1 MGDTTA
7 LGSATA
13 EQLNNAE
20 TRRLLD
26 TIDGLRDL
34 SIAGIDLPQI
44 IVVGDQC
51 SGKSSVLEAISRVHF
66 PVSDGICTRFPTELV
81 LRRAPIDSTDLRI
94 RYATDAYAYSAEAYA
109 YSTEAPTPFHE
120 SGFQRSELPDILSRA
135 KKHMGV
141 SDGKSTGFSKHVLR
155 VEISGPDVPSLTLV
169 DLPGIFHSGSSSQPQ
184 EWKPVVDKMVEDYMK
199 QKNSIILMVVSADLS
214 LSKHAILDMALKHD
228 TARERTI
235 GVITKVDLCPG
246 SNLEDEYLRLARGQ
260 EPSHQL
266 RLGWHVLRNR
276 GPKEAE
282 LDFDQRDAEEEK
294 FLKTGAW
301 SALPLSNRGVE
312 SLRKSLGLALLKQI
326 KSSLPELIRDIDG
339 NLQNRQRR
347 LAKLGTTR
355 TTSDDMRDYLLST
368 SMAFH
373 KLAEHAVEGRYNDP
387 FFATPSDPE
396 ASSKVKLRKLRALLR
411 NLNYVFDFTMREK
424 GAKYKMNWD
433 EPQPR
438 ENPLNGLT
446 DEEMLIDAL
455 GDIPINSD
463 SYFNLYDFPDP
474 VVEDKSTAFTR
485 IESLAS
491 DSQGAEFSGLPSND
505 FIMQLFRDQSEPW
518 QRIAQCHI
526 DNVVE
531 RTRLFIYQIFDYILE
546 DDERTRDAILTECVD
561 PFFDSMNNTLKD
573 KLDEIMRPYTS
584 GHGIPLEIEFRA
596 GVWRRKLRRM
606 KSDSADL
613 LDKNS
618 VAYNTTEYRM
628 LKPEDVLNVL
638 IQSDTSN
645 YSHFG
650 IDIAVDMMLT
660 HYQMSRRT
668 FTDNV
673 VHLVVENCLISKL
686 PDILSAR
693 VVTQMSD
700 DIVKRLAEESDEVK
714 RERSQLADE
723 IEKLK
728 TGLQSCQRSRPRDFS
743 DLPEAFV
750 EMAPKRDAP
759 KTDAPKTD
767 APKTV
772 SSKTKTD
779 ASETDVFKRKIRV
792 KLPPVSLPERK
803 IAAPNSKFLASFEP
817 ATTSTSATSSGQS
830 TTAESSKQGQTS
842 TAPAPAPVPLPFGM
856 RMEPTTAAPK
866 SSIFGSTTTST
877 STANATELPSFG
889 SNKTSTATTT
899 TPVFGSVSALKSPLS
914 AFGSV
919 AAAQGSAAKLPVFGS
934 TTAAATTSTA
944 SPFGS
949 TATSTSKPSAFGS
962 TASTTS
968 VFGSTAA
975 TTPTPSAFGSVAATT
990 STPSA
995 FGSTAANNSTPS
1007 AFGSTAP
1014 TSSTLSA
1021 FGSTATSTPTPS
1033 AFGSIAA
1040 TTSKPST
1047 FGSAAA
1053 TTSAPSAFGSTA
1065 ASTSTPSVFGSMTTT
1080 TPAQISSFLG
1090 PKPAIPSTRSS
1101 IFGSTTAAPPFNS
1114 ATTTASIITPSDL
1127 GSNTTPAVAAPA
1139 FGSSSTPSAFG
1150 TLVGPPSRIGLFGKT
1165 YSIYDPPGTNILT
1178 YQAYLEQEPGYPGN
1192 LILSFVNIACHGCYK
1207 SWSVDE
1213 LRLVDYAQ
1221 GRRPPVKDTAPFGS
1235 SGASQPQSP
1244 EETSSEST
1252 SPPSRL
1258 NTLIEGTPPP
1268 VPPKGHAAS
1277 GSTSDLL
1284 L

>member
-20 TRRLLD
+20 TRKLLD

-94 RYATDAYAYSAEAYA
+94 RYATDADVAN
-109 YSTEAPTPFHE
+109 APRMPFHE
-120 SGFQRSELPDILSRA
+120 SGFQRSELPDIISRA

-155 VEISGPDVPSLTLV
+155 VEISGPDIPSLTLV

-184 EWKPVVDKMVEDYMK
+184 EWKSVVDKMVEDYMK

-214 LSKHAILDMALKHD
+214 LSKHAILDMALQHD

-301 SALPLSNRGVE
+301 SALPLNNRGVE

-355 TTSDDMRDYLLST
+355 TTSDEMRDYLLGTST
-368 SMAFH
+368 AFH
-373 KLAEHAVEGRYNDP
+373 RLAEHAVEGRYNDP

-455 GDIPINSD
+455 GDMPINSD
-463 SYFNLYDFPDP
+463 SYFNLYDFPDS
-474 VVEDKSTAFTR
+474 VVEDKGTAFTR

-673 VHLVVENCLISKL
+673 VHLVIENCLISKL

-700 DIVKRLAEESDEVK
+700 EIVKRLAEESDEVK

-728 TGLQSCQRSRPRDFS
+728 T

-767 APKTV
+767 APKTDAP
-772 SSKTKTD
+772 KTD
-779 ASETDVFKRKIRV
+779 VPKTGAPEIDVLKKKIRV

-817 ATTSTSATSSGQS
+817 ATASTSSTSSGQS

-842 TAPAPAPVPLPFGM
+842 TAPTPTPLPFGM

-962 TASTTS
+962 IAGTTTTSAFGSTAANTSTTS
-968 VFGSTAA
+968 AFGSTAA
-975 TTPTPSAFGSVAATT
+975 TTSTPSAFGSVAATT
-990 STPSA
+990 SRPSA
-995 FGSTAANNSTPS
+995 FGSTAATTSTPS
-1007 AFGSTAP
+1007 AFGSTSATP
-1014 TSSTLSA
+1014 STASA
-1021 FGSTATSTPTPS
+1021 FGSTA
-1033 AFGSIAA
+1033 A
-1040 TTSKPST
+1040 TTST
-1047 FGSAAA
+1047 
-1053 TTSAPSAFGSTA
+1053 PSAFGSTA

-1080 TPAQISSFLG
+1080 TPAQISSFFG

-1101 IFGSTTAAPPFNS
+1101 IFGSTATTLPFNS
-1114 ATTTASIITPSDL
+1114 ATTTSSIITPSAF
-1127 GSNTTPAVAAPA
+1127 GSNATPAVAAPA
-1139 FGSSSTPSAFG
+1139 FGSSSTSSPFG
-1150 TLVGPPSRIGLFGKT
+1150 STATPPSRGGVFGKP
-1165 YSIYDPPGTNILT
+1165 YSIYDPPGTTILT
-1178 YQAYLEQEPGYPGN
+1178 YRAYLEQDPDNYPGEVV
-1192 LILSFVNIACHGCYK
+1192 SYPNIAFHGCYK
-1207 SWSVDE
+1207 SWCVDE

-1221 GRRPPVKDTAPFGS
+1221 GRRPPVKHTAPFGS
-1235 SGASQPQSP
+1235 SGAASQPQSP

-1258 NTLIEGTPPP
+1258 NTLFGGTPPP
-1268 VPPKGHAAS
+1268 VPPRGDVAS
-1277 GSTSDLL
+1277 GGTSNVVL
-1284 L
+1284 

>member
-94 RYATDAYAYSAEAYA
+94 RYATDVDAANQ
-109 YSTEAPTPFHE
+109 PRMPFHE
-120 SGFQRSELPDILSRA
+120 SGFQRSELPDIVSRA

-141 SDGKSTGFSKHVLR
+141 SDGKTTGFSKHVLR
-155 VEISGPDVPSLTLV
+155 VEISGPDIPSLTLV

-301 SALPLSNRGVE
+301 SALPLGNRGVE
-312 SLRKSLGLALLKQI
+312 SLRKSLGAALLKQI

-355 TTSDDMRDYLLST
+355 TTSDEMRDYLLST
-368 SMAFH
+368 STAFH

-411 NLNYVFDFTMREK
+411 NLNYVFDVTMREK

-438 ENPLNGLT
+438 ENPLEGLT
-446 DEEMLIDAL
+446 DEEMLADAL
-455 GDIPINSD
+455 DNMPISSD

-474 VVEDKSTAFTR
+474 VVEDKGTAFTR

-606 KSDSADL
+606 KSNSADL
-613 LDKNS
+613 LDQNS

-638 IQSDTSN
+638 IQTDTN
-645 YSHFG
+645 AYSHFG

-686 PDILSAR
+686 PDILNAR
-693 VVTQMSD
+693 IVTQMSD
-700 DIVKRLAEESDEVK
+700 EIVKRLAEESDEVK

-728 TGLQSCQRSRPRDFS
+728 TALQSCQRSRPRDFS
-743 DLPEAFV
+743 DLPEALV
-750 EMAPKRDAP
+750 EM
-759 KTDAPKTD
+759 APKTD

-772 SSKTKTD
+772 APKTDSPKTKTD
-779 ASETDVFKRKIRV
+779 APETDVSKRKIRV

-803 IAAPNSKFLASFEP
+803 IAGLNSKFLASFEP
-817 ATTSTSATSSGQS
+817 AAASTSATNSGQS

-842 TAPAPAPVPLPFGM
+842 AIPAPAPVPLPFGM
-856 RMEPTTAAPK
+856 RMEPATAAPK

-877 STANATELPSFG
+877 PTANATELPSFG

-899 TPVFGSVSALKSPLS
+899 TPVFGSVSASKSPLS

-949 TATSTSKPSAFGS
+949 TATSTSRPSAFGS
-962 TASTTS
+962 TAGTTSTTS
-968 VFGSTAA
+968 AFGSTAA
-975 TTPTPSAFGSVAATT
+975 TTSTPSAFGSTVVTTPTPSAFGSTVVTTPTPSAFGSIAANNSKPSAFGSAAATT

-995 FGSTAANNSTPS
+995 FGSTAASISTPS
-1007 AFGSTAP
+1007 I
-1014 TSSTLSA
+1014 L
-1021 FGSTATSTPTPS
+1021 
-1033 AFGSIAA
+1033 
-1040 TTSKPST
+1040 
-1047 FGSAAA
+1047 
-1053 TTSAPSAFGSTA
+1053 
-1065 ASTSTPSVFGSMTTT
+1065 GSMTTT
-1080 TPAQISSFLG
+1080 TPAQISSFFG
-1090 PKPAIPSTRSS
+1090 PKPAIPSTKSS
-1101 IFGSTTAAPPFNS
+1101 VFGSTTTALPFNS
-1114 ATTTASIITPSDL
+1114 ATTTASIITPSAF

-1139 FGSSSTPSAFG
+1139 FGSSSTSSPFG
-1150 TLVGPPSRIGLFGKT
+1150 STATPPSRGGLFGKP

-1178 YQAYLEQEPGYPGN
+1178 YRAYLEQDPDFYPGD
-1192 LILSFVNIACHGCYK
+1192 LVLSYPNIAFHGCYK
-1207 SWSVDE
+1207 SWCVDE

-1221 GRRPPVKDTAPFGS
+1221 GRRPPVKHSAPFGS
-1235 SGASQPQSP
+1235 SGAASQPQSP

-1258 NTLIEGTPPP
+1258 NTLFGGTPPP
-1268 VPPKGHAAS
+1268 VPPREDVAS
-1277 GSTSDLL
+1277 GGTSNVVL
-1284 L
+1284 

>member
-20 TRRLLD
+20 TRKLLD

-34 SIAGIDLPQI
+34 SITGIDLPQI

-94 RYATDAYAYSAEAYA
+94 RYATDVDVAN
-109 YSTEAPTPFHE
+109 APRTPFHE
-120 SGFQRSELPDILSRA
+120 SGFQRSELPDIISRA

-155 VEISGPDVPSLTLV
+155 VEISGPDIPSLTLV

-214 LSKHAILDMALKHD
+214 LSKHAILDMALQHD

-312 SLRKSLGLALLKQI
+312 SLRKSLGAALLKQI

-368 SMAFH
+368 SMVFH

-396 ASSKVKLRKLRALLR
+396 ASNKVKLRKLRALLR

-438 ENPLNGLT
+438 ENPLNDLT

-455 GDIPINSD
+455 GDMPINSD
-463 SYFNLYDFPDP
+463 AYFNLYDFPDP
-474 VVEDKSTAFTR
+474 VVEDKGTAFTR

-561 PFFDSMNNTLKD
+561 PFFDSVNNTLKD

-700 DIVKRLAEESDEVK
+700 EIVKRLAEESDEVK

-759 KTDAPKTD
+759 KTVAPKIDVSKTD
-767 APKTV
+767 AP
-772 SSKTKTD
+772 D
-779 ASETDVFKRKIRV
+779 TDVTKRKIRV

-803 IAAPNSKFLASFEP
+803 LAAPNSKFLASFEP
-817 ATTSTSATSSGQS
+817 ATASTSSTNNGQS

-842 TAPAPAPVPLPFGM
+842 TAPAAAPVPLPFGM
-856 RMEPTTAAPK
+856 RMESTTAAPK

-889 SNKTSTATTT
+889 SNNTSTATTT

-949 TATSTSKPSAFGS
+949 TATSTSKLSVFGSTATNTSTPSAFGS
-962 TASTTS
+962 T
-968 VFGSTAA
+968 
-975 TTPTPSAFGSVAATT
+975 AATT

-995 FGSTAANNSTPS
+995 FGSTATN
-1007 AFGSTAP
+1007 
-1014 TSSTLSA
+1014 
-1021 FGSTATSTPTPS
+1021 TSTTS

-1040 TTSKPST
+1040 TTSRPSA
-1047 FGSAAA
+1047 FGSTAA
-1053 TTSAPSAFGSTA
+1053 TTSTPSAFGSTA
-1065 ASTSTPSVFGSMTTT
+1065 ASTSTPSVLGSMTTT
-1080 TPAQISSFLG
+1080 TPAQIGSFFG
-1090 PKPAIPSTRSS
+1090 SKPAIPSTRSS
-1101 IFGSTTAAPPFNS
+1101 VFGSTTTALPFNS
-1114 ATTTASIITPSDL
+1114 ATTTASIITPSAF
-1127 GSNTTPAVAAPA
+1127 GSNTTPAIAAPA
-1139 FGSSSTPSAFG
+1139 FGSSSTSSPFG
-1150 TLVGPPSRIGLFGKT
+1150 STATPPSRGGVFGRP

-1178 YQAYLEQEPGYPGN
+1178 YRAWLEQDPDPYSRN
-1192 LILSFVNIACHGCYK
+1192 QILSYPNIAFQGCYMN
-1207 SWSVDE
+1207 WSIDE

-1244 EETSSEST
+1244 EETSSGST
-1252 SPPSRL
+1252 SPPSGQ

>member
-94 RYATDAYAYSAEAYA
+94 RYATDAFAD
-109 YSTEAPTPFHE
+109 STTAPTPFHE
-120 SGFQRSELPDILSRA
+120 SGFQRSELPDIISRA

-141 SDGKSTGFSKHVLR
+141 SDGKATGFSKHVLR
-155 VEISGPDVPSLTLV
+155 VEISGPDIPSLTLV

-184 EWKPVVDKMVEDYMK
+184 EWKPVVDEMIEGYMK

-214 LSKHAILDMALKHD
+214 LSKHAILDMALQHD

-455 GDIPINSD
+455 GDMPISSD
-463 SYFNLYDFPDP
+463 SYINLYDFPDP
-474 VVEDKSTAFTR
+474 VVEDKGTAFTR
-485 IESLAS
+485 IELLAS

-531 RTRLFIYQIFDYILE
+531 RTRLFIYQVFDYILE
-546 DDERTRDAILTECVD
+546 DDERTRDAILIECVD

-606 KSDSADL
+606 KSNSADL
-613 LDKNS
+613 LDQNS

-628 LKPEDVLNVL
+628 LKPEDILNVL
-638 IQSDTSN
+638 IQTDTN
-645 YSHFG
+645 AYSHFG

-660 HYQMSRRT
+660 HYEMSRRT

-700 DIVKRLAEESDEVK
+700 EIVKRLAEESDEVK

-728 TGLQSCQRSRPRDFS
+728 T
-743 DLPEAFV
+743 DLPEALV

-759 KTDAPKTD
+759 KTVAPKTDSPKTD
-767 APKTV
+767 AP
-772 SSKTKTD
+772 
-779 ASETDVFKRKIRV
+779 ETDVLKKKIRV

-817 ATTSTSATSSGQS
+817 ATASTSSTNSGQS
-830 TTAESSKQGQTS
+830 TTAESSEQDQTS
-842 TAPAPAPVPLPFGM
+842 AAPAPAPVPLPFGL
-856 RMEPTTAAPK
+856 RMEPATAAPR

-944 SPFGS
+944 TTSTASPFGS

-962 TASTTS
+962 AAGATSTPS
-968 VFGSTAA
+968 AFGSTAA
-975 TTPTPSAFGSVAATT
+975 TTSTPSAFGSIAANTTRPSAFGSMATGTSTTSAFGSAAATT

-995 FGSTAANNSTPS
+995 FGSTAATTSTP
-1007 AFGSTAP
+1007 
-1014 TSSTLSA
+1014 SA

-1033 AFGSIAA
+1033 PFGSIAA
-1040 TTSKPST
+1040 TTSKPSP

-1053 TTSAPSAFGSTA
+1053 TTSTPSAFGSTA
-1065 ASTSTPSVFGSMTTT
+1065 ASTSTPSVLGSMTTT
-1080 TPAQISSFLG
+1080 TPAQISSFPG

-1101 IFGSTTAAPPFNS
+1101 IFGSTTAAPASAFGS
-1114 ATTTASIITPSDL
+1114 ATTTASITTPSAF

-1139 FGSSSTPSAFG
+1139 FGSSSTSSPFG
-1150 TLVGPPSRIGLFGKT
+1150 STAAPPSRGGVFGRP
-1165 YSIYDPPGTNILT
+1165 YSIYDPPGTTILT
-1178 YQAYLEQEPGYPGN
+1178 YRAYLEQDPDFYPGD
-1192 LILSFVNIACHGCYK
+1192 LVLSYPNIAFHGCYK
-1207 SWSVDE
+1207 SWCVDE

-1221 GRRPPVKDTAPFGS
+1221 GRRPPVKHTAPFGS
-1235 SGASQPQSP
+1235 SGAASQPQSP
-1244 EETSSEST
+1244 EETSSGST

-1258 NTLIEGTPPP
+1258 NTLVGGSTPPVAP
-1268 VPPKGHAAS
+1268 RGDVTS
-1277 GSTSDLL
+1277 GGTSNVVL
-1284 L
+1284 

>member
-13 EQLNNAE
+13 EQLNNGE

-94 RYATDAYAYSAEAYA
+94 RYATDVDVAN
-109 YSTEAPTPFHE
+109 APRLPFHE
-120 SGFQRSELPDILSRA
+120 SGFQRSELPDIISRA

-155 VEISGPDVPSLTLV
+155 VEISGPDIPSLTLV

-214 LSKHAILDMALKHD
+214 LSKHAILDMALQHD

-301 SALPLSNRGVE
+301 STLPLSNRGVE

-396 ASSKVKLRKLRALLR
+396 ASNKVKLRKLRALLR

-438 ENPLNGLT
+438 ENPLNDLT

-455 GDIPINSD
+455 GDMPINSD

-474 VVEDKSTAFTR
+474 VVEDKGTAFTR

-491 DSQGAEFSGLPSND
+491 DSQGAEFSGLPSNY

-546 DDERTRDAILTECVD
+546 DDERTRDAILSECVD

-618 VAYNTTEYRM
+618 VAYNTSEYRM

-700 DIVKRLAEESDEVK
+700 EIVKRLAEESDEVK

-759 KTDAPKTD
+759 KTVAPKTDSPKTD
-767 APKTV
+767 AP
-772 SSKTKTD
+772 
-779 ASETDVFKRKIRV
+779 ETDVTKRKIRV
-792 KLPPVSLPERK
+792 KLPPVSLPERR

-817 ATTSTSATSSGQS
+817 ATTSTTSTNSGQS

-842 TAPAPAPVPLPFGM
+842 TAPAAAPVSLPFGM

-877 STANATELPSFG
+877 STA
-889 SNKTSTATTT
+889 TT

-962 TASTTS
+962 
-968 VFGSTAA
+968 
-975 TTPTPSAFGSVAATT
+975 VAGTT
-990 STPSA
+990 STTSA
-995 FGSTAANNSTPS
+995 FGSTAANTSTTS
-1007 AFGSTAP
+1007 AFGSTAA
-1014 TSSTLSA
+1014 TTSTLSA

-1040 TTSKPST
+1040 TTSKPSAFDLT
-1047 FGSAAA
+1047 AA
-1053 TTSAPSAFGSTA
+1053 TTSTPPAFGSTA
-1065 ASTSTPSVFGSMTTT
+1065 ASTSTPSVLGSMTTT
-1080 TPAQISSFLG
+1080 TPAQISSFFG
-1090 PKPAIPSTRSS
+1090 PKPAIPSTKSS

-1127 GSNTTPAVAAPA
+1127 GSNTTPAAAAPA
-1139 FGSSSTPSAFG
+1139 FGSSSISSSITSLFG
-1150 TLVGPPSRIGLFGKT
+1150 STATPPSRDGLFGNP

-1178 YQAYLEQEPGYPGN
+1178 YRAWLEQDPDPHSRN
-1192 LILSFVNIACHGCYK
+1192 QILSYTNIAFQGCYK

-1244 EETSSEST
+1244 EETSSGST
-1252 SPPSRL
+1252 SPPSTL

>member
-20 TRRLLD
+20 TRKLLD

-94 RYATDAYAYSAEAYA
+94 RYATDFDVAN
-109 YSTEAPTPFHE
+109 APRTPFHE
-120 SGFQRSELPDILSRA
+120 SGFQRSELPDIVSRA

-155 VEISGPDVPSLTLV
+155 VEISGPDIPSLTLV

-184 EWKPVVDKMVEDYMK
+184 EWKPVVDKMAEDYMK

-214 LSKHAILDMALKHD
+214 LSKHAILDMALQHD

-301 SALPLSNRGVE
+301 SALPQSNRGVE

-368 SMAFH
+368 STAFH
-373 KLAEHAVEGRYNDP
+373 RLAEHAVEGRYNDP

-455 GDIPINSD
+455 GDMPINSD

-474 VVEDKSTAFTR
+474 VVEDKGTAFTR

-700 DIVKRLAEESDEVK
+700 EIVKRLAEESDEVK

-743 DLPEAFV
+743 GTLPE
-750 EMAPKRDAP
+750 ELSDDERDAP
-759 KTDAPKTD
+759 KTDVPKTD
-767 APKTV
+767 VPKTG
-772 SSKTKTD
+772 
-779 ASETDVFKRKIRV
+779 APETDVLKKKIRV

-817 ATTSTSATSSGQS
+817 ATASTSTTNSGQS

-842 TAPAPAPVPLPFGM
+842 TAPAPAPLPLPFGM

-934 TTAAATTSTA
+934 ATAAATTSTA

-949 TATSTSKPSAFGS
+949 TATSTSRP
-962 TASTTS
+962 S

-975 TTPTPSAFGSVAATT
+975 NT
-990 STPSA
+990 ST
-995 FGSTAANNSTPS
+995 T
-1007 AFGSTAP
+1007 
-1014 TSSTLSA
+1014 SA
-1021 FGSTATSTPTPS
+1021 FGSTATNTSTASAFGSTVATTPTPS

-1040 TTSKPST
+1040 NNSKPSA

-1053 TTSAPSAFGSTA
+1053 TTSTPSAFGSTA

-1101 IFGSTTAAPPFNS
+1101 IFGSTTAALPFSS
-1114 ATTTASIITPSDL
+1114 ATTTSSIITPSVF
-1127 GSNTTPAVAAPA
+1127 GSSTTPAVAAPA
-1139 FGSSSTPSAFG
+1139 FGSSSTSSPFG
-1150 TLVGPPSRIGLFGKT
+1150 STATPPSRGGLVGKP

-1178 YQAYLEQEPGYPGN
+1178 YRAYLEQDPDHYPGN
-1192 LILSFVNIACHGCYK
+1192 LIISFPNITFQGCYK
-1207 SWSVDE
+1207 SWSVEE

-1221 GRRPPVKDTAPFGS
+1221 GRRPPAKDTAPFGS
-1235 SGASQPQSP
+1235 SGASQPQGS
-1244 EETSSEST
+1244 EETSSGST
-1252 SPPSRL
+1252 SPPSTL

>member
-94 RYATDAYAYSAEAYA
+94 RYATDVDAANQ
-109 YSTEAPTPFHE
+109 PRMPFHE
-120 SGFQRSELPDILSRA
+120 SGFQRSELPDIVSRA

-141 SDGKSTGFSKHVLR
+141 SDGKTTGFSKHVLR
-155 VEISGPDVPSLTLV
+155 VEISGPDIPSLTLV

-301 SALPLSNRGVE
+301 SALPLGNRG
-312 SLRKSLGLALLKQI
+312 
-326 KSSLPELIRDIDG
+326 SSLPELIRDIDG

-355 TTSDDMRDYLLST
+355 TTSDEMRDYLLST
-368 SMAFH
+368 STAFH

-411 NLNYVFDFTMREK
+411 NLNYVFDVTMREK

-438 ENPLNGLT
+438 ENPLEGLT
-446 DEEMLIDAL
+446 DEEMLADAL
-455 GDIPINSD
+455 DNMPISSD

-474 VVEDKSTAFTR
+474 VVEDKGTAFTR

-606 KSDSADL
+606 KSNSADL
-613 LDKNS
+613 LDQNS

-638 IQSDTSN
+638 IQTDTN
-645 YSHFG
+645 AYSHFG

-686 PDILSAR
+686 PDILNAR
-693 VVTQMSD
+693 IVTQMSD
-700 DIVKRLAEESDEVK
+700 EIVKRLAEESDEVK

-728 TGLQSCQRSRPRDFS
+728 TALQSCQRSRPRDFS
-743 DLPEAFV
+743 DLPEALV
-750 EMAPKRDAP
+750 EM
-759 KTDAPKTD
+759 APKTD

-772 SSKTKTD
+772 APKTDSPKTKTD
-779 ASETDVFKRKIRV
+779 APETDVSKRKIRV

-803 IAAPNSKFLASFEP
+803 IAGLNSKFLASFEP
-817 ATTSTSATSSGQS
+817 AAASTSATNSGQS

-842 TAPAPAPVPLPFGM
+842 AIPAP
-856 RMEPTTAAPK
+856 
-866 SSIFGSTTTST
+866 
-877 STANATELPSFG
+877 
-889 SNKTSTATTT
+889 
-899 TPVFGSVSALKSPLS
+899 
-914 AFGSV
+914 
-919 AAAQGSAAKLPVFGS
+919 
-934 TTAAATTSTA
+934 
-944 SPFGS
+944 
-949 TATSTSKPSAFGS
+949 
-962 TASTTS
+962 
-968 VFGSTAA
+968 
-975 TTPTPSAFGSVAATT
+975 
-990 STPSA
+990 
-995 FGSTAANNSTPS
+995 
-1007 AFGSTAP
+1007 
-1014 TSSTLSA
+1014 
-1021 FGSTATSTPTPS
+1021 
-1033 AFGSIAA
+1033 
-1040 TTSKPST
+1040 
-1047 FGSAAA
+1047 
-1053 TTSAPSAFGSTA
+1053 
-1065 ASTSTPSVFGSMTTT
+1065 
-1080 TPAQISSFLG
+1080 
-1090 PKPAIPSTRSS
+1090 
-1101 IFGSTTAAPPFNS
+1101 
-1114 ATTTASIITPSDL
+1114 
-1127 GSNTTPAVAAPA
+1127 
-1139 FGSSSTPSAFG
+1139 
-1150 TLVGPPSRIGLFGKT
+1150 
-1165 YSIYDPPGTNILT
+1165 
-1178 YQAYLEQEPGYPGN
+1178 
-1192 LILSFVNIACHGCYK
+1192 
-1207 SWSVDE
+1207 
-1213 LRLVDYAQ
+1213 
-1221 GRRPPVKDTAPFGS
+1221 
-1235 SGASQPQSP
+1235 
-1244 EETSSEST
+1244 
-1252 SPPSRL
+1252 
-1258 NTLIEGTPPP
+1258 
-1268 VPPKGHAAS
+1268 
-1277 GSTSDLL
+1277 
-1284 L
+1284 

>member
-94 RYATDAYAYSAEAYA
+94 RYATDVDVAN
-109 YSTEAPTPFHE
+109 APRMPFHE
-120 SGFQRSELPDILSRA
+120 SGFQRSELPDIISRA

-155 VEISGPDVPSLTLV
+155 VEISGPDIPSLTLV

-214 LSKHAILDMALKHD
+214 LSKHAILDMALQHD

-301 SALPLSNRGVE
+301 SALPLNNRGVE

-347 LAKLGTTR
+347 LAKLGKTR
-355 TTSDDMRDYLLST
+355 TTSDEMRDYLLST
-368 SMAFH
+368 STAFH

-438 ENPLNGLT
+438 ENPLTGLT

-455 GDIPINSD
+455 GDMPINSD
-463 SYFNLYDFPDP
+463 SYFNLYDFPDS
-474 VVEDKSTAFTR
+474 VVEDKGTAFTR

-628 LKPEDVLNVL
+628 LKPGDVLNVL

-700 DIVKRLAEESDEVK
+700 EIVKRLAEESDEVK

-767 APKTV
+767 APKTDV
-772 SSKTKTD
+772 PKTG
-779 ASETDVFKRKIRV
+779 APETDVLKKKIRV
-792 KLPPVSLPERK
+792 KLPP
-803 IAAPNSKFLASFEP
+803 
-817 ATTSTSATSSGQS
+817 
-830 TTAESSKQGQTS
+830 
-842 TAPAPAPVPLPFGM
+842 
-856 RMEPTTAAPK
+856 
-866 SSIFGSTTTST
+866 
-877 STANATELPSFG
+877 
-889 SNKTSTATTT
+889 TSTATTT
-899 TPVFGSVSALKSPLS
+899 APVFGSVSALKSPLS

-949 TATSTSKPSAFGS
+949 TATSTSTPSAFAAATTSTPSAFGS
-962 TASTTS
+962 TSATP
-968 VFGSTAA
+968 STA
-975 TTPTPSAFGSVAATT
+975 SAFGSTTATT

-995 FGSTAANNSTPS
+995 FGSTAA
-1007 AFGSTAP
+1007 
-1014 TSSTLSA
+1014 
-1021 FGSTATSTPTPS
+1021 
-1033 AFGSIAA
+1033 
-1040 TTSKPST
+1040 
-1047 FGSAAA
+1047 
-1053 TTSAPSAFGSTA
+1053 
-1065 ASTSTPSVFGSMTTT
+1065 STSTSSVFGSMTTT
-1080 TPAQISSFLG
+1080 TPAQISSFFG
-1090 PKPAIPSTRSS
+1090 PKPAIPSTKSS
-1101 IFGSTTAAPPFNS
+1101 VFGSTTTALPFNS
-1114 ATTTASIITPSDL
+1114 ATTTASIITPSAF

-1139 FGSSSTPSAFG
+1139 FGSSSTSSPFG
-1150 TLVGPPSRIGLFGKT
+1150 STATPPIHGGLFGKQ
-1165 YSIYDPPGTNILT
+1165 YSIYDPPSTNILT
-1178 YQAYLEQEPGYPGN
+1178 YRAYLEQDPDHYPGN
-1192 LILSFVNIACHGCYK
+1192 LIISFPNITFQGCYK
-1207 SWSVDE
+1207 SWSVEE

-1235 SGASQPQSP
+1235 SGAASQPQSP
-1244 EETSSEST
+1244 EETSSGST
-1252 SPPSRL
+1252 SPPSRV

>member
-94 RYATDAYAYSAEAYA
+94 RYATDVDAANQ
-109 YSTEAPTPFHE
+109 PRMPFHE
-120 SGFQRSELPDILSRA
+120 TGFQRSELPDIISRA
-135 KKHMGV
+135 KKHI
-141 SDGKSTGFSKHVLR
+141 D
-155 VEISGPDVPSLTLV
+155 IPSLTLV
-169 DLPGIFHSGSSSQPQ
+169 DLPGIFHSGTSSQPQ
-184 EWKPVVDKMVEDYMK
+184 EWKATVDYMVGDYMK

-214 LSKHAILDMALKHD
+214 LSKHAILDMALQHD

-246 SNLEDEYLRLARGQ
+246 SNLEDEYLRL
-260 EPSHQL
+260 
-266 RLGWHVLRNR
+266 
-276 GPKEAE
+276 
-282 LDFDQRDAEEEK
+282 
-294 FLKTGAW
+294 
-301 SALPLSNRGVE
+301 
-312 SLRKSLGLALLKQI
+312 I

-355 TTSDDMRDYLLST
+355 TTSDEMRDYLLST
-368 SMAFH
+368 STAFH

-455 GDIPINSD
+455 GDMPINSD
-463 SYFNLYDFPDP
+463 SYFNLYDFPDS
-474 VVEDKSTAFTR
+474 VVEDK
-485 IESLAS
+485 
-491 DSQGAEFSGLPSND
+491 GAEFSGLPSND

-518 QRIAQCHI
+518 QRI
-526 DNVVE
+526 
-531 RTRLFIYQIFDYILE
+531 IFDYILE

-618 VAYNTTEYRM
+618 IAYNTTEYRM

-700 DIVKRLAEESDEVK
+700 EIVKRLVEESDEVK

-759 KTDAPKTD
+759 KTVAPKTD
-767 APKTV
+767 SP
-772 SSKTKTD
+772 KTD
-779 ASETDVFKRKIRV
+779 ALETDVTKRKIRV

-817 ATTSTSATSSGQS
+817 ATTASTSSTNSGQS

-842 TAPAPAPVPLPFGM
+842 TAPTPTPLPFGM

-866 SSIFGSTTTST
+866 SSVFGSTTTST
-877 STANATELPSFG
+877 STA
-889 SNKTSTATTT
+889 TT
-899 TPVFGSVSALKSPLS
+899 TP
-914 AFGSV
+914 
-919 AAAQGSAAKLPVFGS
+919 LPVFGS

-949 TATSTSKPSAFGS
+949 TATTTNTSTTSAFGS
-962 TASTTS
+962 T
-968 VFGSTAA
+968 
-975 TTPTPSAFGSVAATT
+975 AATT

-995 FGSTAANNSTPS
+995 FGSIAANTTRPSAFGSMATGTSTISAFGSTAATISTPS
-1007 AFGSTAP
+1007 AFGSTAAT
-1014 TSSTLSA
+1014 TSAPSA
-1021 FGSTATSTPTPS
+1021 FVSTATSTPTPS

-1040 TTSKPST
+1040 TTSKPSA
-1047 FGSAAA
+1047 FGSTAA
-1053 TTSAPSAFGSTA
+1053 TTSTPSAFGSTA
-1065 ASTSTPSVFGSMTTT
+1065 
-1080 TPAQISSFLG
+1080 ISSFFG

-1150 TLVGPPSRIGLFGKT
+1150 STVGPPSRIGLFGTT

-1178 YQAYLEQEPGYPGN
+1178 YQAYLEQDPGYPGN
-1192 LILSFVNIACHGCYK
+1192 LILSFANIACHGCYK

-1235 SGASQPQSP
+1235 SAASQPQSP
-1244 EETSSEST
+1244 EETSSGST
-1252 SPPSRL
+1252 SPPSTL

>member
-20 TRRLLD
+20 TRKLLD

-66 PVSDGICTRFPTELV
+66 PVSDGVCTRFPTELV

-94 RYATDAYAYSAEAYA
+94 RYATDAYAYS
-109 YSTEAPTPFHE
+109 TEAPTPFHE
-120 SGFQRSELPDILSRA
+120 SGFQRSELPDIISRA

-141 SDGKSTGFSKHVLR
+141 SDGQSTGFSKHVLR
-155 VEISGPDVPSLTLV
+155 VEISGPDIPSLTLV

-214 LSKHAILDMALKHD
+214 LSKHAILDMALQHD

-355 TTSDDMRDYLLST
+355 TTSDEMRDYLLST
-368 SMAFH
+368 STAFH

-438 ENPLNGLT
+438 ENPLNDLT
-446 DEEMLIDAL
+446 DEEILIDAL
-455 GDIPINSD
+455 GDMPINSN

-474 VVEDKSTAFTR
+474 VVEDKGTAFTR

-700 DIVKRLAEESDEVK
+700 EIVKRLAEESDEVK

-759 KTDAPKTD
+759 KTVAPKTD
-767 APKTV
+767 SP
-772 SSKTKTD
+772 KTD
-779 ASETDVFKRKIRV
+779 ASETDVLKKKIRV

-817 ATTSTSATSSGQS
+817 ATASTSATNSGQS

-842 TAPAPAPVPLPFGM
+842 AAPAPAPLPLPFGM
-856 RMEPTTAAPK
+856 RMESATAAPK

-877 STANATELPSFG
+877 STPNATELPSFG

-949 TATSTSKPSAFGS
+949 TATSTSKPSVFSSTATNTATPSAFGS
-962 TASTTS
+962 TATNTSTTS
-968 VFGSTAA
+968 AFGSIAATTSRPSAFGSTAA
-975 TTPTPSAFGSVAATT
+975 TS

-995 FGSTAANNSTPS
+995 FGSTAAS
-1007 AFGSTAP
+1007 A
-1014 TSSTLSA
+1014 
-1021 FGSTATSTPTPS
+1021 
-1033 AFGSIAA
+1033 
-1040 TTSKPST
+1040 
-1047 FGSAAA
+1047 
-1053 TTSAPSAFGSTA
+1053 
-1065 ASTSTPSVFGSMTTT
+1065 STPSVLGTMTTT
-1080 TPAQISSFLG
+1080 TPAQISSFFG
-1090 PKPAIPSTRSS
+1090 PKPAIPSTRTSV
-1101 IFGSTTAAPPFNS
+1101 FGSTTAAPAFGS
-1114 ATTTASIITPSDL
+1114 ATTTAAGTTPSAF

-1139 FGSSSTPSAFG
+1139 FGSSSTSSPFSSTAAPLSRGGVFG
-1150 TLVGPPSRIGLFGKT
+1150 RP
-1165 YSIYDPPGTNILT
+1165 YSMYDPPNTAILT
-1178 YQAYLEQEPGYPGN
+1178 YRAYLEQDPDFYPGD
-1192 LILSFVNIACHGCYK
+1192 LVLSYPNIAFHGCYK
-1207 SWSVDE
+1207 SWCVDE

-1221 GRRPPVKDTAPFGS
+1221 GRRPPVKHTAPFGS
-1235 SGASQPQSP
+1235 SGAASQPQSP
-1244 EETSSEST
+1244 EETSSGST

-1258 NTLIEGTPPP
+1258 NTLVGVTPPP
-1268 VPPKGHAAS
+1268 VPPRGDVAS
-1277 GSTSDLL
+1277 GGTSNVVL
-1284 L
+1284 